1 MNGEGSVKSEVRSL
15 PREAY
20 FTLQTSDLFRRTFTH
35 VVATLTRILGPRHLA
50 LAEEVAQDALVK
62 ALQVWPHEGQP
73 ANPTAWLIQVAKNR
87 ALDHLRRDRW
97 LADRA
102 PMLEVDSVVPAIETR
117 LRGEPTVP
125 SDDQLA
131 LILLAC
137 HPALNREARVA
148 LTLKTVCGFSVGEI
162 ARALLS
168 SEEAITQRLV
178 RAKRRLREPDV
189 RFEINADEQPER
201 LESALDVI
209 YLLFNEGYA
218 AHAGHHLVR
227 HELCAE
233 AIRLATAL
241 ATDPML
247 TTPGVHA
254 LLALMLLLAA
264 RFATRM
270 DEGPDL
276 LRLEDQDRARWDG
289 DLISRGLWHL
299 DQAASGDRLTAYHIE
314 AEIAACHAVA
324 GRFEATNWERIATLY
339 DYLLAMKPT
348 PVVGLNRAIAIS
360 RVHGAAAGLDALRSA
375 AGSDTLARYY
385 LLHATLGQLTLE
397 TGNRRSA
404 AEHFRAALACDCSAP
419 ERRFLERQ
427 LANSEA
433 QLDN

>member
-1 MNGEGSVKSEVRSL
+1 
-15 PREAY
+15 
-20 FTLQTSDLFRRTFTH
+20 
-35 VVATLTRILGPRHLA
+35 
-50 LAEEVAQDALVK
+50 
-62 ALQVWPHEGQP
+62 
-73 ANPTAWLIQVAKNR
+73 
-87 ALDHLRRDRW
+87 
-97 LADRA
+97 
-102 PMLEVDSVVPAIETR
+102 MLEVDSIVPAIETR

-168 SEEAITQRLV
+168 TEQAITQRLV

-201 LESALDVI
+201 LDSALDVI

-218 AHAGHHLVR
+218 AHAGHDLVR

-241 ATDPML
+241 AADPAL
-247 TTPGVHA
+247 ASPGVHA
-254 LLALMLLLAA
+254 LLALMLLQAA

-276 LRLEDQDRARWDG
+276 QRLEEQDRSRWDSG
-289 DLISRGLWHL
+289 LIDRGLRHL
-299 DQAASGDRLTAYHIE
+299 DRAASGDRLTAYHLE

-324 GRFEATNWERIATLY
+324 VRFEATDWEKIAVLY

-360 RVHGAAAGLDALRSA
+360 RTEGAAAGLDALRSIA
-375 AGSDTLARYY
+375 SDETLARYY
-385 LLHATLGQLTLE
+385 LLHATLGQLTLD
-397 TGNRRSA
+397 TGDRRSA
-404 AEHFRAALACDCSAP
+404 AEHFRAALACDCSVP

-427 LANSEA
+427 FANCKA
-433 QLDN
+433 KLGR